1 MSKQILMCVET
12 NKQSDTD
19 SVYISCT
26 ISHYYEESR
35 KISRKIVHLGSKT
48 KYRDR
53 KIEKEI
59 NMYKQG
65 FPGETYVIY
74 CIDTDEYAVKPEDKN
89 LLEEIQEYCS
99 QQDYDLILFNK
110 DIEDVFWGEQCPNT
124 EKVKKAKQFRM
135 NNVIESVNES
145 LLSSTKI
152 IRHQS
157 NILNVLD
164 KHLAR
169 KAN

>member
-19 SVYISCT
+19 SVYIFCT

-48 KYRDR
+48 KYRDG
-53 KIEKEI
+53 KIQKEI
-59 NMYKQG
+59 NRFKKG

-74 CIDTDEYAVKPEDKN
+74 FIDTDEYAAKPEDKK

-99 QQDYDLILFNK
+99 QQEYDLILFDK

-124 EKVKKAKQFRM
+124 EKVKKARQFKM
-135 NNVIESVNES
+135 KKLIESVDES
-145 LLSSTKI
+145 SLSSTI
-152 IRHQS
+152 LARHQS
-157 NILNVLD
+157 NILNILN
-164 KHLAR
+164 KHFTR
-169 KAN
+169 KVK